1 MATLRGV
8 PEKEMSEQTRPKA
21 AETKPKKQPPRKPTP
36 AEEAAAR
43 QRARLRS
50 GEDD

>member
-1 MATLRGV
+1 VATLRRV
-8 PEKEMSEQTRPKA
+8 PEKELTEQARPKPA
-21 AETKPKKQPPRKPTP
+21 DAKPKKQQRKATP

>member
-1 MATLRGV
+1 VATLRRV

-21 AETKPKKQPPRKPTP
+21 ADTKAKKQPPRKPTP